1 MKTGKLKFPVIK
13 NNSSAP
19 KVLSMNDYLHF
30 VLFNIKHTLDKKSYR
45 EGKMVSSVKVPFV
58 FK

>member
-1 MKTGKLKFPVIK
+1 MKIEKLKFPVIK
-13 NNSSAP
+13 NKLAVP
-19 KVLSMNDYLHF
+19 KALSMNDYLHF

-45 EGKMVSSVKVPFV
+45 KSKMASGVKVPFV